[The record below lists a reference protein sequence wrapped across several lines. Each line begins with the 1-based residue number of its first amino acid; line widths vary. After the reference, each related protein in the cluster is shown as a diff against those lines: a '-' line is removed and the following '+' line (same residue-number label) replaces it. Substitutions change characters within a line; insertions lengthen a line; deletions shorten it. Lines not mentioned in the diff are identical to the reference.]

1 MATQTASRRI
11 PFTAA
16 LALFAALSVS
26 SPAAW
31 CADAGPPDGNATRG
45 RQLYYAHTCYGC
57 HGYNG
62 ETGARDLVG
71 TGSPIVEDETTF
83 RLFLRLRADQ
93 APELPSTKMPN
104 FPATALSDAD
114 VHDLFAFIRTLR
126 ANAPKVEDVPT
137 LRRILDIASKPATS
151 VSRPASPAPGTAPA
165 R

>member
-1 MATQTASRRI
+1 MATQTTRRPPALAASLLLI
-11 PFTAA
+11 SALSLATTAA
-16 LALFAALSVS
+16 WS
-26 SPAAW
+26 
-31 CADAGPPDGNATRG
+31 AGSTAPGGNAARG
-45 RQLYYAHTCYGC
+45 RQVFYAHGCYGC

-71 TGSPIVEDETTF
+71 TGSPIVGDEATF

-93 APELPSTKMPN
+93 APDLPSTKMPN
-104 FPATALSDAD
+104 FPAAALPDTD

-151 VSRPASPAPGTAPA
+151 ASRPASPVPGTAPA

>member
-31 CADAGPPDGNATRG
+31 CADGGPPGGNAARG
-45 RQLYYAHTCYGC
+45 RQLFHAHTCYGC

-71 TGSPIVEDETTF
+71 TGSPIVEDEATF

-104 FPATALSDAD
+104 FPAAALPDTD